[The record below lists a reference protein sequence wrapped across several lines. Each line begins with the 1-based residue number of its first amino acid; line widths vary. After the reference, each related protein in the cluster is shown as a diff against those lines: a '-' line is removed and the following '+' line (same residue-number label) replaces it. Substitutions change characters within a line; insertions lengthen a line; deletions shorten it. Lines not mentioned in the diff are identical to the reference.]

1 MREFV
6 RSVLLAVLLVTATPN
21 DAMAAAERIRTWRSS
36 PAEMV
41 RDLWKIEP
49 DRWQHEALEA
59 FASAD
64 PKKRRI
70 ALAAC
75 AGPGKSAVES
85 WCGWNFLVCYADKD
99 QHPNGACVS
108 ITADN
113 LKNGLWK
120 ELAVWYNKNDF
131 LKRSFEMTSMRI
143 ASREHPDTWF
153 LGARSFAKTADQD
166 AQGRTLSGLHA
177 PYMLYLLDET
187 GDMPPAVLRSAEQGL
202 GNCRWGKIVQ
212 GGNTTSQQGCLYLAA
227 STQRHLW
234 HLINITADPDDRNR
248 TPRVSADWAR
258 QQIELYG
265 RENSWVMAYI
275 LGQFPKGG
283 VNTLLSPDEVNAALG
298 RGLKAEDYEHVQK
311 RLGID
316 VARFGDDR
324 TVIFP
329 RQGLR
334 AFNPVVLRHQRS
346 HEIAARVAVA
356 KSKWGSEAEFIDDT
370 GGWGAGTVDACLLA
384 GIPLLTVNMS
394 GAADAQKYF
403 NKRSELN
410 FLAAEW
416 VKRGGALPKGLTE
429 IVREATALTYYFDKG
444 KLRVAEKAQ
453 VKALLNGVS
462 PDLWDA
468 LTTTFAI
475 PDMPGAM
482 TELEHGAAAGTGS
495 FTGGGHAVTEYN
507 PYG

>member
-1 MREFV
+1 MRELG
-6 RSVLLAVLLVTATPN
+6 RALLLATLLMTATPHES
-21 DAMAAAERIRTWRSS
+21 AAVERIRTWRAA
-36 PAEMV
+36 PAQMV
-41 RDLWKIEP
+41 RDLFGAEP
-49 DRWQHEALEA
+49 DRWQLEALEA
-59 FASAD
+59 FASPD
-64 PKKRRI
+64 PAKRRI

-75 AGPGKSAVES
+75 AGPGKSAGES
-85 WCGWNFLVCYADKD
+85 WMAWNFLACYADQG
-99 QHPNGACVS
+99 QHPNGAAVS
-108 ITADN
+108 ITGEN

-120 ELAVWYNKNDF
+120 ELAVWYGKSPF
-131 LKRSFEMTSMRI
+131 LQRAFDMTSERI
-143 ASREHPDTWF
+143 FSREHPKTWF
-153 LGARSFAKTADQD
+153 LSARSFAKTADVE

-177 PYMLYLLDET
+177 PYMLYLLDES

-212 GGNTTSQQGCLYLAA
+212 AGNTTSQLGCLYLAA
-227 STQRHLW
+227 SSQRHLW
-234 HLINITADPDDRNR
+234 YLINITADPDDANR
-248 TPRVSADWAR
+248 TPRVDAAWAR

-265 RENSWVMAYI
+265 RENPWVMAYI
-275 LGQFPKGG
+275 LGKFPPGG

-334 AFNPVVLRHQRS
+334 AFSPVVLRHQRS
-346 HEIAARVAVA
+346 HDIAARVAVA
-356 KSKWGSEAEFIDDT
+356 KSRWGSEAEFIDDT

-384 GIPLLTVNMS
+384 GIPLLTVDMS
-394 GAADAQKYF
+394 GTADDPRYF

-453 VKALLNGVS
+453 VKAQLNGVS

-475 PDMPGAM
+475 PDMPSAM
-482 TELEHGAAAGTGS
+482 AELGLPAAAGTGS
-495 FTGGGHAVTEYN
+495 FTAGGHAVTEYD
-507 PYG
+507 PYA